1 MNCRV
6 AVLSDL
12 AALYPKLPRRVF
24 ARLAYQ
30 LGISAAVTIENDGA
44 VLAVGGLYRQ
54 VDHFELWFLTSE
66 TLRGSRLAFRVVRIM
81 HAALSAVP
89 GNQPIV
95 AYARGSGG
103 ARLCQLFGLTRDEG
117 NRFVR
122 HDLAGVGGAL
132 VSPRPNQNGV

>member
-6 AVLSDL
+6 AQLSDL
-12 AALYPKLPRRVF
+12 AQIYPRLPRRLF

-30 LGISAAVTIENDGA
+30 LGISAAVTVENDGA

-54 VDHFELWFLTSE
+54 ADHFELWFLTSE

-81 HAALSAVP
+81 HTALSAVP
-89 GNQPIV
+89 GDQPIV

-103 ARLCQLFGLTRDEG
+103 ARLCRLFGLVRQEG
-117 NRFVR
+117 NRFMR
-122 HDLAGVGGAL
+122 HDLAGVGGGL
-132 VSPRPNQNGV
+132 VSRDPNERE